1 MRAAVATAHDR
12 ADSAIPET
20 SSSTARTGE
29 FCRSIAAALSLHRR
43 GEARRDGLSL
53 VGAEN
58 LLRIRWRARLPHPW
72 DRDFPQGQI
81 PSAFDEQLL
90 ADTEAAAGRLFE
102 FLPQL
107 DLVDLTVLEPASNNV
122 LLAGTVSR
130 ADLQYVRNSNL
141 SSIRMRLLRLGVQ
154 LASTENIRLD

>member
-1 MRAAVATAHDR
+1 MTPRILQYLR
-12 ADSAIPET
+12 LRYRSLG
-20 SSSTARTGE
+20 RGN
-29 FCRSIAAALSLHRR
+29 FRRSIAAALGLHRR

-72 DRDFPQGQI
+72 DRDFPQDQN
-81 PSAFDEQLL
+81 PSAFNEQLL
-90 ADTEAAAGRLFE
+90 SDTEAAVGRLFE

-107 DLVDLTVLEPASNNV
+107 DLVELTVLEPVSNNV

-130 ADLQYVRNSNL
+130 RN
-141 SSIRMRLLRLGVQ
+141 IFFLGRSER
-154 LASTENIRLD
+154 A